1 MALSQSL
8 NEFRFNMET
17 LDMMNLMGKSQ
28 NDIVN
33 MMSSLGFNNTLV
45 NFMLSSRSFLNSVL
59 LRFQL
64 YSEQN
69 LPEARVRTSLTAL
82 NNPGVNS
89 LVDYLY
95 CSQSVTQNVTS
106 PVVKQTVVQPV
117 VQQADEPDNNTEE
130 ENVLDRFF
138 DECFLETEEP
148 TDSIKISEMFSILTD
163 WQTNNNVEE
172 GTTKDELKEYL
183 STRLGRQ
190 IKSTVTNIRRA

>member
-45 NFMLSSRSFLNSVL
+45 NFMLSSRSLLNSVL

-69 LPEARVRTSLTAL
+69 LPEARVRTGLTAL
-82 NNPGVNS
+82 NNPGVNA
-89 LVDYLY
+89 LVDYMY
-95 CSQSVTQNVTS
+95 GSQVVTQPVAQQVVTS
-106 PVVKQTVVQPV
+106 SVVKQQVVQQTTQPV
-117 VQQADEPDNNTEE
+117 AQVVTQQADEPENNTEE

-138 DECFLETEEP
+138 DECLVETEEP
-148 TDSIKISEMFSILTD
+148 TDSIKMSELFSILTD
-163 WQTNNNVEE
+163 WQTDNNFE
-172 GTTKDELKEYL
+172 
-183 STRLGRQ
+183 
-190 IKSTVTNIRRA
+190 